1 MATLSFRTEVQSTGL
16 FDHSHTGPLPLLGL
30 MLLGLILLLGLK
42 TEYFG
47 MLPFL
52 RWRI

>member
-16 FDHSHTGPLPLLGL
+16 FDHSHTGLLPLLGL

-42 TEYFG
+42 IEYFG
-47 MLPFL
+47 MLPFV